1 MPHTSP
7 PTLSQSEKSFFQ
19 LQRLSYFDP
28 GSQSGLMGTFMEI
41 ENKIEGKYI
50 LFVRPT
56 HILVT
61 LTHILVAAA

>member
-28 GSQSGLMGTFMEI
+28 GSQSGLMEI
-41 ENKIEGKYI
+41 ENKIEGKYV

>member
-28 GSQSGLMGTFMEI
+28 GSQSSLNGAFMEI
-41 ENKIEGKYI
+41 KNKIEEKYI
-50 LFVRPT
+50 LFVR
-56 HILVT
+56 
-61 LTHILVAAA
+61 LTHILVAAAA